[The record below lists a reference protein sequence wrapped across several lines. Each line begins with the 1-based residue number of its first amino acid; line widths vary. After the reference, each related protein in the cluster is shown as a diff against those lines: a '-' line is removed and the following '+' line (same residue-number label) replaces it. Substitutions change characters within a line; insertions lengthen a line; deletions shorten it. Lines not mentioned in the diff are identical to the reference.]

1 MITNGNK
8 KDKKTSH
15 KFVCKKCDYITHKVG
30 NWNRH
35 ILTRKHKISKTSSK
49 KEPKGATTY
58 ECNRCGRIYKFQSGL
73 SRHYSKCS
81 NTEITLVKSDEESE
95 PDISTS
101 LLIALNKLVKA
112 NVDAKNDSD
121 NFKLLNVLNELS
133 ELKKLVKNNIE
144 PTIVNNN
151 NTTNTQNISI
161 NMFLNDYCKDA
172 MNLKDFMR
180 SLKLSIND
188 LCKTQELGFV
198 GGISNIFIK
207 NLSDIPSIKRPI
219 HCSDTKRMLF
229 YVKEEDGWNKDGG
242 NKVAKAIED
251 VTLQQIKTLHDWET
265 ENPNY
270 LENPVLLGEW
280 NNLVHN
286 IMGGSSKEERT
297 QNKNLIKTQVGE
309 TMLIKDAR
317 ANLK

>member
-1 MITNGNK
+1 MTTNDNK
-8 KDKKTSH
+8 SDQKTSR
-15 KFVCKKCDYITHKVG
+15 KFICKKCDYITSKVS

-35 ILTRKHKISKTSSK
+35 VSTRKHKIPKNSSK
-49 KEPKGATTY
+49 KEPKGALTH
-58 ECNRCGRIYKFQSGL
+58 ECNKCGRIYKFASGL
-73 SRHYSKCS
+73 CRHHTKCYKPELTVS
-81 NTEITLVKSDEESE
+81 ESE
-95 PDISTS
+95 SNINNS
-101 LLIALNKLVKA
+101 LLVVLNKLVNAK
-112 NVDAKNDSD
+112 VDANNDLE
-121 NFKLLNVLNELS
+121 NHKLLSVLNELT
-133 ELKKLVKNNIE
+133 ELKKLVKNSIE

-151 NTTNTQNISI
+151 TTNTTNTQNISI
-161 NMFLNDYCKDA
+161 NMFLNNHCKDA

-188 LCKTQELGFV
+188 LSKTQELGFV

-242 NKVAKAIED
+242 NTVTKAIED
-251 VTLQQIKTLHDWET
+251 VTLQQIKILNKWEI

-270 LENPVLLGEW
+270 LENPKLLSDW

-286 IMGGSSKEERT
+286 IMGGSSQAERL
-297 QNKNLIKTQVGE
+297 QNKILIKKQVGE
-309 TMLIKDAR
+309 TMLIKDAI
-317 ANLK
+317 ADLK